1 MKHLLAIP
9 AVLAVA
15 ACDSGAPVAPAEPAS
30 ESAADTEIVLFDG
43 TSLENFTPVG
53 GAEWAIEGDTLVSS
67 GPASGFLVSLG
78 DFGDFRLHAEFL
90 TSEDANSGI
99 FIRCRDVAAINP
111 ETCYE
116 VNIFDRRADPAYRT
130 GGIVDVAEPLV
141 QIDAAGQWNT
151 YEIEAVGDR
160 LTVHMNGVLTADV
173 RDDSLASGRIA
184 LQYAAGTV
192 AFRNVRL
199 ERRTPGTD

>member
-1 MKHLLAIP
+1 MKRYIAGLAI
-9 AVLAVA
+9 LGLA
-15 ACDSGAPVAPAEPAS
+15 ACDSGAPEATTPEPAAS
-30 ESAADTEIVLFDG
+30 TAVVLFDG
-43 TSLENFTPVG
+43 TSLDRFTPAG
-53 GAEWAIEGDTLVSS
+53 GAEWALEDGTVASS
-67 GPASGFLVSLG
+67 GPASGFLVSNEE
-78 DFGDFRLHAEFL
+78 FGDFRLHAEFL

-116 VNIFDRRADPAYRT
+116 VNIFDRRADPTYRT
-130 GGIVDVAEPLV
+130 GGIVDVAAPLV
-141 QIDAAGQWNT
+141 HIDAAGQWNT